1 MLLYGQLCYW
11 KLYVI
16 VSGQLCY
23 WEFCGNQI
31 FPNSYTWDQS
41 TIFDWEFLQR
51 KLCKF
56 ENSSKKKD
64 TRPEQWQPSLV
75 LMGLWSKQNMYAHM
89 HHVCLSG
96 MYMIKQKTIQTII
109 QIKNIWIEQ
118 RQIVRACKYENC
130 HRGKFIHLSQISLFI
145 RPKSAIKREK
155 FLSNLYNNRIF
166 QRNELLLTPLSCQ
179 IRGFS
184 VFFFILT
191 DHTCHRHCRPFPS
204 VKDYRLQCIRISLS
218 PPWPLFGNIFWHHCS
233 GASPFSNLYLRNLTA
248 KKARLQS
255 MQQIFYRKRN
265 FGISYKNTRTEEDV
279 WMPTVQQIFCPLSM
293 SEKSC

>member
-166 QRNELLLTPLSCQ
+166 QRNELLLTPLTQLPNARFFC
-179 IRGFS
+179 
-184 VFFFILT
+184 VFLYF
-191 DHTCHRHCRPFPS
+191 DRSH
-204 VKDYRLQCIRISLS
+204 LS
-218 PPWPLFGNIFWHHCS
+218 PALP
-233 GASPFSNLYLRNLTA
+233 
-248 KKARLQS
+248 
-255 MQQIFYRKRN
+255 
-265 FGISYKNTRTEEDV
+265 
-279 WMPTVQQIFCPLSM
+279 PLSLGERL
-293 SEKSC
+293 SLAVHQDLFIAALTTFWKHILAPLQWCQSLF

>member
-1 MLLYGQLCYW
+1 
-11 KLYVI
+11 
-16 VSGQLCY
+16 
-23 WEFCGNQI
+23 
-31 FPNSYTWDQS
+31 
-41 TIFDWEFLQR
+41 
-51 KLCKF
+51 
-56 ENSSKKKD
+56 
-64 TRPEQWQPSLV
+64 
-75 LMGLWSKQNMYAHM
+75 M

-179 IRGFS
+179 MRGFLCFS
-184 VFFFILT
+184 FILT
-191 DHTCHRHCRPFPS
+191 DHTCHQHCRPFPS

-218 PPWPLFGNIFWHHCS
+218 PPWPLFGNIFWQHCS

-265 FGISYKNTRTEEDV
+265 FGISYKNTLTEEDV
-279 WMPTVQQIFCPLSM
+279 HASVHNTARPFSCKSFQETFKRSQGLRIHVTSHTLPRITCDFCDNICCW
-293 SEKSC
+293 EHI

>member
-166 QRNELLLTPLSCQ
+166 QRNELLLTPLCCKCEVFLCFSLFWQ
-179 IRGFS
+179 ITPATS
-184 VFFFILT
+184 IAA
-191 DHTCHRHCRPFPS
+191 PFPRWKIIACS
-204 VKDYRLQCIRISLS
+204 ASGSLYRRLDHFLETYFGSTAVVPVPFLIFISGIS
-218 PPWPLFGNIFWHHCS
+218 QP
-233 GASPFSNLYLRNLTA
+233 R
-248 KKARLQS
+248 RLQS

-279 WMPTVQQIFCPLSM
+279 CMPTMQRIFCPLSM